1 MLKRFFVTHHT
12 NACCKPEYAISGIK
26 RIIFWSLRGATIY
39 FNIAP
44 NEECVESLWRF
55 SSLLDSKHI
64 NTIPIIMQ
72 PRNTTNRRYLPVTLP
87 PS

>member
-1 MLKRFFVTHHT
+1 MLILFVTYHT
-12 NACCKPEYAISGIK
+12 NACCNPEYAISGIK
-26 RIIFWSLRGATIY
+26 RIILRSLRGATIY

-44 NEECVESLWRF
+44 NEECVEALSRF

-72 PRNTTNRRYLPVTLP
+72 PRNTTNNRFFPVTLP
-87 PS
+87 SS